1 MFEYIIKGYLYSNI
15 KIRKIKTKI
24 WLYLNKE
31 IYDEKYIQIAIQAY
45 QGLAEISYKL
55 NACWWMCSFTA
66 TRYDIDLTKKEF
78 ENYLIA
84 LMNRGLS
91 NEVM

>member
-1 MFEYIIKGYLYSNI
+1 MNNE
-15 KIRKIKTKI
+15 
-24 WLYLNKE
+24 LYLNKE
-31 IYDEKYIQIAIQAY
+31 IYDEKYIQI
-45 QGLAEISYKL
+45 EISYKL
-55 NACWWMCSFTA
+55 NACWWMFSFTA

>member
-1 MFEYIIKGYLYSNI
+1 MNNE
-15 KIRKIKTKI
+15 
-24 WLYLNKE
+24 LYLNKE

-55 NACWWMCSFTA
+55 NA
-66 TRYDIDLTKKEF
+66 YIDLKKKEF

>member
-1 MFEYIIKGYLYSNI
+1 MHVPADESNI
-15 KIRKIKTKI
+15 DVNEIVAFYDE
-24 WLYLNKE
+24 LYLNKE

>member
-1 MFEYIIKGYLYSNI
+1 MNNE
-15 KIRKIKTKI
+15 
-24 WLYLNKE
+24 LYLNKE
-31 IYDEKYIQIAIQAY
+31 IYDDKYIQIAIQAY

>member
-1 MFEYIIKGYLYSNI
+1 MNNE
-15 KIRKIKTKI
+15 
-24 WLYLNKE
+24 LYLNKE

-66 TRYDIDLTKKEF
+66 TPVSYTHLTLPTTE
-78 ENYLIA
+78 
-84 LMNRGLS
+84 R
-91 NEVM
+91 V

>member
-1 MFEYIIKGYLYSNI
+1 MNNE
-15 KIRKIKTKI
+15 
-24 WLYLNKE
+24 LYLNKE

-84 LMNRGLS
+84 LMLS
-91 NEVM
+91 LIHI